1 MDPFTGPEMSFHKK
15 LFFSYL
21 LLIGIITGILLLVE
35 WLMHPLAQGSYRV
48 YVTLLLILSISVS
61 ISYLLSRTFSLP
73 IERLLDGLRRLG
85 EENRQE
91 IPVTSPDKA
100 ESLSQLI
107 EATSRQLRES
117 KQQLNILFEI
127 AKLVSSL
134 LHVQEVLDAIVD
146 LLTREFQL
154 DACSIRLLDEDGN
167 LRIKSYKGLS
177 KAFVQTATRK
187 PTVDSYSGEVFL
199 TGKIV
204 IINDAGQIDKPI
216 STTLLVGEDI
226 QSFAV
231 APIQVEGNIIGVLV
245 TASKRKDYFHER
257 FNDVIYTVASQIG
270 TAIRISQ
277 LYDEIF
283 QFSQELERKV
293 QERTQRLEEK
303 AMQLVEAEK
312 LAALGKIANRVA
324 DECRNS
330 LTVVGGFARRLYEN
344 APDTDPDKEYL
355 GIIMKEVQVLEDK
368 VSEIVKIN
376 DKQ

>member
-1 MDPFTGPEMSFHKK
+1 MSCHKK
-15 LFFSYL
+15 LFLSYL
-21 LLIGIITGILLLVE
+21 LVIGIITGILLLVE
-35 WLMHPLAQGSYRV
+35 WLMYPLPRGSYRV
-48 YVTLLLILSISVS
+48 YVTLLLVLSISVS
-61 ISYLLSRTFSLP
+61 ISYLLSRAFSSP
-73 IERLLDGLRRLG
+73 VERLFDDLRKT
-85 EENRQE
+85 EEKNSE
-91 IPVTSPDKA
+91 GMPVTVPVKI
-100 ESLSQLI
+100 EGVSQLV
-107 EATSRQLRES
+107 EGVSRKLRES
-117 KQQLNILFEI
+117 EQQLNILFEI
-127 AKLVSSL
+127 GKLVSSL
-134 LHVQEVLDAIVD
+134 LHVQDVLDAIVG

-177 KAFVQTATRK
+177 KAFVRTATRR

-231 APIQVEGNIIGVLV
+231 APIQVEGKIIGVLV
-245 TASKRKDYFHER
+245 TASKNKDYFHER
-257 FNDVIYTVASQIG
+257 FNDVIYTVANQIG

-277 LYDEIF
+277 LYDEIY

-303 AMQLVEAEK
+303 AMELVEAEK

-355 GIIMKEVQVLEDK
+355 GIIMKEVKVLEDK
-368 VSEIVKIN
+368 VSEIVRIN

>member
-1 MDPFTGPEMSFHKK
+1 VDHLSGPEMSCHKK
-15 LFFSYL
+15 LFLSYL
-21 LLIGIITGILLLVE
+21 LVIGIITGILLLVE
-35 WLMHPLAQGSYRV
+35 WLMYPLPRGSYRV
-48 YVTLLLILSISVS
+48 YVTLLLVLSISIS
-61 ISYLLSRTFSLP
+61 ISYLLSRAFSSP
-73 IERLLDGLRRLG
+73 VERLFDDLRKT
-85 EENRQE
+85 EEVNSE
-91 IPVTSPDKA
+91 GMPVTVPVKI
-100 ESLSQLI
+100 EGVSQLV
-107 EATSRQLRES
+107 EGVSRKLRES
-117 KQQLNILFEI
+117 EQQLNILFEI

-134 LHVQEVLDAIVD
+134 LHVQDVLDAIVG

-199 TGKIV
+199 TGKII

-231 APIQVEGNIIGVLV
+231 APIQVEGKIIGVLV
-245 TASKRKDYFHER
+245 TASKNKDYFHER
-257 FNDVIYTVASQIG
+257 FNDVIYTVANQIG

-277 LYDEIF
+277 LYDEIY

-293 QERTQRLEEK
+293 QERTERLEEK
-303 AMQLVEAEK
+303 AMELVKAEK

-355 GIIMKEVQVLEDK
+355 GIIMKEVKVLEDK
-368 VSEIVKIN
+368 VSEIVRIN
-376 DKQ
+376 DK